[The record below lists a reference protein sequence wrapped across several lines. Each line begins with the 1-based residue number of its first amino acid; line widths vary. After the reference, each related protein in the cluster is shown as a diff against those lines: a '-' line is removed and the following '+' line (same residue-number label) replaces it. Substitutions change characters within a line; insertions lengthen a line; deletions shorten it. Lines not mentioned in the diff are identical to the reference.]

1 MTEDEVEE
9 LQYWCGDAM
18 GHELEEEGHPR
29 KGRVIGLWGVLGGK
43 KDMKRERINDHR
55 GSF

>member
-29 KGRVIGLWGVLGGK
+29 KGRVIGL
-43 KDMKRERINDHR
+43 
-55 GSF
+55 